1 MANGSADKN
10 KRSRKHRRNT
20 RNLQSTYAQRQRTN
34 KWLETH
40 LWHTRRMKMCSKYG
54 YQLSKHCSDKGVRA
68 AYKSLTHGC
77 LISVS
82 TEEVSRYS
90 FSLHGFPLLHFC
102 CNQFQVVFSQGI
114 SLKSVLTNTHQ
125 CLHYIIF
132 SPSQDISYFSCVE
145 VTGIQTNVIKCLA
158 PLFNSETG
166 K

>member
-20 RNLQSTYAQRQRTN
+20 RNLQSTYAQRQRIN

-54 YQLSKHCSDKGVRA
+54 FQLSKHCSDKGVRA

-82 TEEVSRYS
+82 TEEVSEYS
-90 FSLHGFPLLHFC
+90 LLCMVFPSFTPAVINISVFPGNIPKKC
-102 CNQFQVVFSQGI
+102 ADQYCN
-114 SLKSVLTNTHQ
+114 

-132 SPSQDISYFSCVE
+132 SPLQDISYFSCVE
-145 VTGIQTNVIKCLA
+145 VTGVQANVIKCLA
-158 PLFNSETG
+158 PLFNSDTG